1 MGIWN
6 SIKNLFSSK
15 NTDYVPDLGS
25 NPVKRTQVKE
35 EQSPTPVRTFDSK
48 ADSFYTKEFSLESE
62 KVPESGFNGK
72 EAVER
77 VKDFVTETGKEVKE
91 QGEYLF
97 GLAKDKLDQLDEST
111 QDFRNQVKSKANEVV
126 EKVDDFIDKTIE
138 KGKEMDAKEA
148 EKDIDKDGFADKP
161 INFGDKLSEK
171 HSDFFDK
178 AEKFIK
184 DHEATHE
191 KIDNTKT
198 QAQDRLELPK
208 E

>member
-35 EQSPTPVRTFDSK
+35 DQSPTPLRTADSK

-138 KGKEMDAKEA
+138 KGKEGKEA
-148 EKDIDKDGFADKP
+148 SGEKA
-161 INFGDKLSEK
+161 
-171 HSDFFDK
+171 
-178 AEKFIK
+178 
-184 DHEATHE
+184 
-191 KIDNTKT
+191 
-198 QAQDRLELPK
+198 
-208 E
+208 

>member
-62 KVPESGFNGK
+62 KVSESGFNGK
-72 EAVER
+72 EAVEK
-77 VKDFVTETGKEVKE
+77 VKNFVTETGKEVKE

-111 QDFRNQVKSKANEVV
+111 QDFRNQAKAKANEVV

-148 EKDIDKDGFADKP
+148 EKDIDKDGF
-161 INFGDKLSEK
+161 IVNF
-171 HSDFFDK
+171 DFFRSSFMIFDK

-184 DHEATHE
+184 NHEATPE